1 VIDEEAQAW
10 LAGHLT
16 TVTYK
21 FIEKK
26 KLVIKH
32 G

>member
-16 TVTYK
+16 AVTYK